1 MNHKEDSN
9 NTVLDKKKHWSR
21 CSFQKIHRLIVM
33 ACNHGH
39 GTSREEMVV
48 LFPPRAENHVA
59 TQEVTKHN
67 GDAYQQTSVTPAFV
81 SPYIMVQQSQQM
93 TSIKFP
99 QSLVLHCRDTKGNFL
114 KRNYLAKGC
123 QLPTV
128 PL

>member
-1 MNHKEDSN
+1 
-9 NTVLDKKKHWSR
+9 
-21 CSFQKIHRLIVM
+21 
-33 ACNHGH
+33 
-39 GTSREEMVV
+39 MVV

-99 QSLVLHCRDTKGNFL
+99 QITSFALQGYKGKFFET
-114 KRNYLAKGC
+114 
-123 QLPTV
+123 QLPCERLPTAYRATIV
-128 PL
+128 HNSMPF